1 MKTQQASENARL
13 ALGSLLMV
21 FTGNWAGQEH
31 LSTLAYSFAVLERE
45 SAMILTE
52 AEAREKA
59 CCRDAAPGPNGR
71 WKILP
76 TNYGMSALKDNRQ

>member
-31 LSTLAYSFAVLERE
+31 LSTLAYSFAPPKKGGKGFDRGLRERNV
-45 SAMILTE
+45 SH
-52 AEAREKA
+52 
-59 CCRDAAPGPNGR
+59 DPH
-71 WKILP
+71 
-76 TNYGMSALKDNRQ
+76 